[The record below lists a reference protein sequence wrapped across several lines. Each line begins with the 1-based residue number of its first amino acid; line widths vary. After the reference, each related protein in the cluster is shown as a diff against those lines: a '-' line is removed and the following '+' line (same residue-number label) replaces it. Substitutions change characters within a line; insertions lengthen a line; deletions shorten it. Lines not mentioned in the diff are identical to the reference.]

1 MTDGTSPTEENAMAA
16 DADFAKAAAW
26 VHGQMCPKDMKLDW
40 LEFCGLHLSPILD
53 PKVSG
58 NIGQAID
65 WSRLTTLSLQSCVG
79 LGATFKLLLDAKNNV
94 RSLRS
99 LSLGHENGGVEFQC
113 ELETFLTGLPPL
125 RDLHVL
131 VFGSPSHQELEPLLK
146 VHGPTLRTF
155 VWDEV
160 APDGHIVFPPNL
172 GHLDTVSQYCP
183 KLLALGLSWDWSV
196 CCSPPGFSK
205 CLAWD

>member
-1 MTDGTSPTEENAMAA
+1 MIVQGLTTLRIGGNNFHAGAEWVIALLAKNSHTLHRLQLGDEPQVASMTDGTSPTEENAMAA

-65 WSRLTTLSLQSCVG
+65 WSRLTTLSSQSCVG

-155 VWDEV
+155 V
-160 APDGHIVFPPNL
+160 
-172 GHLDTVSQYCP
+172 
-183 KLLALGLSWDWSV
+183 
-196 CCSPPGFSK
+196 
-205 CLAWD
+205 